1 MKTPSDIPFL
11 FQGLN
16 FFLFPLP
23 LLQLDRLT
31 VASRLPNWVDGEL
44 KYTFVRD
51 NHSDQILL
59 FKEISWETTRLE
71 ADGLRDLQLTPVK
84 LITNACR
91 VRITL
96 KKRLSGELIRRARG
110 IEIDVYLNKNGNRK

>member
-1 MKTPSDIPFL
+1 MISSDL
-11 FQGLN
+11 FFKMWFALISCLAQIHS
-16 FFLFPLP
+16 P
-23 LLQLDRLT
+23 LQLDRLT

-51 NHSDQILL
+51 AQSDQILL

-71 ADGLRDLQLTPVK
+71 ADGLKDLQLTPVK

-96 KKRLSGELIRRARG
+96 KKRLSGESISFPKEENAVL
-110 IEIDVYLNKNGNRK
+110 